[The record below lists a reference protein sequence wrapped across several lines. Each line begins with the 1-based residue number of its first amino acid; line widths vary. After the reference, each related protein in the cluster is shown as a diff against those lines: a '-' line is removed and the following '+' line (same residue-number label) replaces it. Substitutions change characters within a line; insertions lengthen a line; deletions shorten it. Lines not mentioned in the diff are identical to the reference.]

1 MSGGKTGFRL
11 TTRGVLTLALIAL
24 GGLAVA
30 LAPIPGADAPAS
42 LGLAIV
48 FATVAMFA
56 TSVLPGLA
64 IAGIF
69 FALAFTSG
77 VVPPMVILAGFW
89 SNAIMLIFGGL
100 VIGAAAER
108 SGLGRY
114 VARSLMQRFAGSY
127 PLYLF
132 GILSGTL
139 ALSLLVPSTMGRL
152 AITIPI
158 VTAVAK
164 EAGYVPG
171 SKGYAASILTAVV
184 GNFTTSY
191 AILPAN
197 LVNIIALGA
206 GETIYG
212 PLLQYA
218 EYLLLCGPVL
228 GLAKGATF
236 LALALLLFPST
247 APLTATAAEP
257 LVLGHPARR
266 LAILLAVTVT
276 LWATDVLHGLKPG
289 WIALGAALLCLLPPV
304 ALVGLRESFDLNRL
318 MGVISVPA
326 ILGVAAVLTHSG
338 AGQLI
343 AGAVTSLVPLEGQ
356 SPAFGFVAMALM
368 SSLGAII
375 GTTVG
380 SIAIVTP
387 LIGDVARA
395 TGLPVKLGLVA
406 EMTGLQAIF
415 FHFEAVPVMVG
426 LAMGHLGIGQ
436 ATRMMVPLALVGLL
450 VVLPLMVLWL
460 KLLGRLP

>member
-1 MSGGKTGFRL
+1 MSGGKSGFQL
-11 TTRGVLTLALIAL
+11 TAAGAMTLATIAIAGGAIAL
-24 GGLAVA
+24 L
-30 LAPIPGADAPAS
+30 PIPGASPRAS

-48 FATVAMFA
+48 FVTVALFA
-56 TSVLPGLA
+56 TSALPGLA

-69 FALAFTSG
+69 FALTFASG
-77 VVPPMVILAGFW
+77 VVPPLIIIAGFW
-89 SNAIMLIFGGL
+89 SSATMLIFGGL

-114 VARSLMQRFAGSY
+114 VAQSLMRRFAGSY
-127 PLYLF
+127 PMYLL

-139 ALSLLVPSTMGRL
+139 ALSFFVPSTMGRL

-158 VTAVAK
+158 VIAVTK
-164 EAGYVPG
+164 EAGYAPG
-171 SKGYAASILTAVV
+171 SNGYAASILAAVA

-191 AILPAN
+191 GILPAN
-197 LVNIIALGA
+197 LVTVIALGA

-218 EYLLLCGPVL
+218 DYLLLCGPVL

-236 LALALLLFPST
+236 IALALLLFPAP
-247 APLTATAAEP
+247 APLAAPAAEP
-257 LVLGHPARR
+257 LVLGRPARR
-266 LAILLAVTVT
+266 LAILLAITVV
-276 LWATDVLHGLKPG
+276 LWATDVWHGLKPG

-304 ALVGLRESFDLNRL
+304 ALVGLRESFDVNRL
-318 MGVISVPA
+318 MGVVSVPA

-338 AGQLI
+338 AGKLI
-343 AGAVTSLVPLEGQ
+343 AGAVLALVPLEGQ
-356 SPAFGFVAMALM
+356 SPAYGFAAVAVM

-395 TGLPVKLGLVA
+395 TGLPLRLGIVA

-415 FHFEAVPVMVG
+415 FHFEAVPIMVG
-426 LAMGHLGIGQ
+426 LAMGRLGVAP
-436 ATRMMVPLALVGLL
+436 ATRMLMPLAATGLL
-450 VVLPLMVLWL
+450 VILPLMMLWL
-460 KLLGRLP
+460 KLLGALP